1 MALVPFL
8 KVASA
13 LGHWYSVVWL
23 CGECSP
29 ACKPMHLCIKQ
40 AKFKLHGFTLVLK
53 H

>member
-13 LGHWYSVVWL
+13 LGHWYSVCL
-23 CGECSP
+23 CGECSS

-40 AKFKLHGFTLVLK
+40 AKFQLHGFTLVLK
-53 H
+53 Y